1 MIIGLHGESRAG
13 KDTVAQILQ
22 DKHDFEWRSFAANLR
37 EILLRIDP
45 FLCGGGESKW
55 CLRYSDALLDYG
67 LDGVKDLFPEAVEY
81 MISLGQSVR
90 DIIGEDSWVTPV
102 LHDLIDSSMDVVISD
117 VRQLNEAQGILHM
130 GGEIWKITR
139 PGTVA
144 RAMDHYLDDWDFHA
158 EIDNSGNL
166 EDLEAVVSGT
176 LRYRIKTHYA

>member
-45 FLCGGGESKW
+45 FLCDDGGE
-55 CLRYSDALLDYG
+55 CLRYSTALRDYG

-90 DIIGEDSWVTPV
+90 DIIGEDSWVAPV
-102 LHDLIDSSMDVVISD
+102 LRDLDANRDFVISD